1 MPVFGSNVS
10 LPILVRIEG
19 NLLDRVNELL
29 RESNLLFTRP
39 LIVTMKE
46 IRSMA
51 DEVSAGFKEPH
62 IHEIA
67 DNSYPQVEEVEAAI
81 DEVRPDVLLG
91 VGGGRVIDVA
101 KFAGS
106 RRILPVVSIPTSL
119 SNDGVSSPV
128 AVILFRKGT
137 RSVGVNMP
145 TAVLVDLGAITS
157 APLKNLKA
165 GVGDL
170 VSNISAT
177 NDWLIAYRKTKEH
190 YDTVAA
196 LLARKSAFEMLDARR
211 VNLTDTSFLRLLA
224 EGLMLSGIAMGIA
237 GTSRPCSGSEHL
249 LSHAY
254 DELYPDS
261 PSLHGEQV
269 AMFALFTSILQK
281 EPSCSAQA
289 KFLRT
294 NELIATP
301 KDIGLGFE
309 EFTKIV
315 AHAPSTRPG
324 RYTILDEVDE
334 VDSEKVFRK
343 AYG

>member
-1 MPVFGSNVS
+1 MPIFGSNVS

-29 RESNLLFTRP
+29 RESNLLFTKP

-51 DEVSAGFKEPH
+51 DEVSAGFKESH

-67 DNSYPQVEEVEAAI
+67 DNSYLQVEAVEAAI
-81 DEVRPDVLLG
+81 DEISPDVLLG

-106 RRILPVVSIPTSL
+106 RRMLSVVSVPTSL
-119 SNDGVSSPV
+119 SNDGISSPV
-128 AVILFRKGT
+128 AVIRFRKGT

-145 TAVLVDLGAITS
+145 TAVLVDPEAITS
-157 APLKNLKA
+157 APKRNLKA

-170 VSNISAT
+170 LSNISAT

-196 LLARKSAFEMLDARR
+196 LLARKSAFEMLDTKL
-211 VNLTDTSFLRLLA
+211 VNFTDTSFLRLLA
-224 EGLMLSGIAMGIA
+224 EGLLLSGIAMGIA
-237 GTSRPCSGSEHL
+237 GTSRPSSGAEHL

-254 DELYPDS
+254 DALYPDAS
-261 PSLHGEQV
+261 TLHGEQV
-269 AMFALFTSILQK
+269 AMFAVFTSYLQD
-281 EPSCSAQA
+281 EPSAPAQA
-289 KFLRT
+289 QFLKA
-294 NELIATP
+294 NGLIASP
-301 KDIGLGFE
+301 ADLGLGFKD
-309 EFTKIV
+309 FKKLLDL
-315 AHAPSTRPG
+315 APSTRPG
-324 RYTILDEVDE
+324 RTTVLDEVGEADIQ
-334 VDSEKVFRK
+334 K
-343 AYG
+343 AYNKAYK

>member
-1 MPVFGSNVS
+1 MPIFGSSVS
-10 LPILVRIEG
+10 LPILVRIEED
-19 NLLDRVNELL
+19 LLDKVNELL
-29 RESNLLFTRP
+29 CESSLLFTKP

-62 IHEIA
+62 IHEIT
-67 DNSYPQVEEVEAAI
+67 DNSYPQVEEIEEVI

-106 RRILPVVSIPTSL
+106 RRMLSVVSIPTSL
-119 SNDGVSSPV
+119 SNDGISSPV
-128 AVILFRKGT
+128 AVIRFRKGT

-170 VSNISAT
+170 LSNISAT

-190 YDTVAA
+190 YDAVAA

-211 VNLTDTSFLRLLA
+211 VNLTDTSFLKILA

-254 DELYPDS
+254 DESYPDS

-269 AMFALFTSILQK
+269 AMFAVFTSYLQD
-281 EPSCSAQA
+281 EPSASAQA
-289 KFLRT
+289 KFLRA

-301 KDIGLGFE
+301 ADLGLDFKGFKKVLE
-309 EFTKIV
+309 L
-315 AHAPSTRPG
+315 APSTRPG
-324 RYTILDEVDE
+324 RTTVLDKASGA
-334 VDSEKVFRK
+334 DSEKAFRK

>member
-1 MPVFGSNVS
+1 MPIFGSNVS

-62 IHEIA
+62 IHEIT

-177 NDWLIAYRKTKEH
+177 NDWLAAYRKTHEH

-211 VNLTDTSFLRLLA
+211 VNLTDTSFLRLLT

-289 KFLRT
+289 KFLRA

-309 EFTKIV
+309 DFKRIV

-334 VDSEKVFRK
+334 VDSEKAFRK

>member
-1 MPVFGSNVS
+1 MPIFGSSVS

-29 RESNLLFTRP
+29 RESNLLFTKP

-62 IHEIA
+62 IHEIT
-67 DNSYPQVEEVEAAI
+67 DNSYPQVEEIEEVI

-106 RRILPVVSIPTSL
+106 RRMLSVVSIPTSL
-119 SNDGVSSPV
+119 SNDGISSPV
-128 AVILFRKGT
+128 AVIRFRKGT

-177 NDWLIAYRKTKEH
+177 NDWLAAYRKTHEH

-196 LLARKSAFEMLDARR
+196 LLARKSAFEMLNGKRADLKEA
-211 VNLTDTSFLRLLA
+211 SFLRILA
-224 EGLMLSGIAMGIA
+224 EGLILSGIAMGIA

-254 DELYPDS
+254 DELYPDKVT
-261 PSLHGEQV
+261 LHGEQV
-269 AMFALFTSILQK
+269 AMFAVFTSYLQD
-281 EPSCSAQA
+281 EPSASAQA
-289 KFLRT
+289 EFLKR

-309 EFTKIV
+309 DFKRIV
-315 AHAPSTRPG
+315 KHAPSTRPG
-324 RYTILDEVDE
+324 RYTILEEVDE
-334 VDSEKVFRK
+334 VDSEKAFRK